1 MKSTAIETILTELTE
16 DYDFDGMINVYTANR
31 MYTLNGDAN
40 ESGDD
45 FRVIHDDN
53 ILCIKT
59 EQGTQWID
67 CDCITS
73 IEIQDDFLGGTM

>member
-1 MKSTAIETILTELTE
+1 
-16 DYDFDGMINVYTANR
+16 

-73 IEIQDDFLGGTM
+73 IEI